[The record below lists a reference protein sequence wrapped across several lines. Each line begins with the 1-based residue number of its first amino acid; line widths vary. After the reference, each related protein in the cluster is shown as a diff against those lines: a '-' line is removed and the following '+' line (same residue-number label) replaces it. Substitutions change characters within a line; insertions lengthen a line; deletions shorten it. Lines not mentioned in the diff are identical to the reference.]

1 MRALVCTRTSVQEA
15 DLNCLLELTVLRDNA
30 FSEVLAS
37 YQENT
42 GCCTTYLNQRYQDRG
57 TLEHRITWQGGGS
70 VWAIKAVGDPIWKV
84 QASEVKNL
92 HTIPRT
98 TTTSRHGSNE
108 IKQEQ
113 KVRWVSGK
121 KKSWRVRINIRNY
134 SSGKQWKCFCVGI
147 LWETG
152 HTTNKCTAGKNQTMA
167 RKWIKR
173 VSKTISRSDF
183 CEEETMTSPLDL
195 WCYH

>member
-121 KKSWRVRINIRNY
+121 KK
-134 SSGKQWKCFCVGI
+134 I
-147 LWETG
+147 LTS
-152 HTTNKCTAGKNQTMA
+152 KNQYKELFLRETVEVLLRGYFMRDWA
-167 RKWIKR
+167 YHQQMYCRKE
-173 VSKTISRSDF
+173 SDNGK
-183 CEEETMTSPLDL
+183 EMD
-195 WCYH
+195 